1 MRYEKNGLLY
11 SLFALLMLLVSSCI
25 TDEDYRTE
33 GMTGD
38 ALVIRMEAPSIMSRA
53 TEDGVDAL
61 NENLITQAQVL
72 IFDNTGLRTP
82 DGYRS
87 FTFSQGKAEGIIA
100 SGNWKENAELFNR
113 GADAA
118 YDIYVVANAHAG
130 NESLKGITTVEELL
144 SSVDEDADIWKY
156 ELANTGSQTY
166 QNKRF
171 AMSGVSEDFI
181 PQNVENEYTLSVPME
196 RLAVKIEVNISFN
209 DDFKAKFDPTGFYS
223 NVRNYAT
230 RALLRADKEDNFSDR
245 GLAGNQ
251 ADDPMATAWQKDLDA
266 CTAKLILYT
275 YPTNWGNNVL
285 EETFVLLNIPG
296 NYTEEGASTPEY
308 KPSNYYKIPV
318 RLGDVSAHQIH
329 RNTIYRVHVTV
340 DRLGQ
345 PQIDI
350 PVELKPKYEVM
361 PWSVVNIDVDGGDLN
376 YLEILKDEVI
386 MKNIATTDEQYFTS
400 SSPVTAK
407 VTEAYY
413 YDKYGQKQTIPT
425 YLYSQYGISMSP
437 DPSIAGTLEINSKIP
452 TNNGIRYIKV
462 EVSNEQGLTKNFM
475 VKQYPL
481 EYIVTVPGWYSYRD
495 DFGSTYENMGRRKT
509 WNDLFASKVY
519 TQNAIYEYAWYNW
532 SWYGGSWNQ
541 YSRPT
546 TVQLGEKQSDN
557 PNNNMYF
564 VRITKTSDEYVLSVP
579 AMDASGYTENSTENN
594 KLVAPAFMIASQ
606 LGTVQAQ
613 SFSSAKEHCKQYAEK
628 SLAGEVYNDWRLPT
642 EAELL
647 IIDKYQGMKESVID
661 RVLAG
666 DKYWAASQNV
676 MATNE
681 REYWNG
687 IVYNEGTIEDA
698 GRNEEHFIRC
708 IRTVKASEP
717 IVEDKE

>member
-1 MRYEKNGLLY
+1 MKKNGLLY

-130 NESLKGITTVEELL
+130 NESLKDITTVEEFL

-296 NYTEEGASTPEY
+296 NYTETEDGASTPEY
-308 KPSNYYKIPV
+308 KPSNYYKIPI
-318 RLGDVSAHQIH
+318 RLGDASVHQIH
-329 RNTIYRVHVTV
+329 RNTIYRVNVTV

-350 PVELKPKYEVM
+350 PVELQPQYEVM

-400 SSPVTAK
+400 SSQVTAK

-413 YDKYGQKQTIPT
+413 YDKYGQKQVIPT
-425 YLYSQYGISMSP
+425 SQYDDCGISMSP
-437 DPSIAGTLEINSKIP
+437 DPSIAGTLEINSDIP
-452 TNNGIRYIKV
+452 NNNGIRYIKV
-462 EVSNEQGLTKNFM
+462 EVSNEQGLTKNFT

-495 DFGSTYENMGRRKT
+495 DFGCTYEVQGTGVTSGNRFQSKYYDNGRIFTYYWRNNT
-509 WNDLFASKVY
+509 VREGTDQGSK
-519 TQNAIYEYAWYNW
+519 
-532 SWYGGSWNQ
+532 S
-541 YSRPT
+541 
-546 TVQLGEKQSDN
+546 
-557 PNNNMYF
+557 NNKMYF
-564 VRITKTSDEYVLSVP
+564 VRITKTSDKYVLSVP
-579 AMDASGYTENSTENN
+579 ALDADGYTEESAENN
-594 KLVAPAFMIASQ
+594 KLVAPAFMLASQ

>member
-1 MRYEKNGLLY
+1 MKKNGLLY

-130 NESLKGITTVEELL
+130 NESLKDITTVEEFL

-156 ELANTGSQTY
+156 ELANTGAQTY

-296 NYTEEGASTPEY
+296 NYTETEDGASTPEY
-308 KPSNYYKIPV
+308 KPSNYYKIPI
-318 RLGDVSAHQIH
+318 RLGDASAHQIH
-329 RNTIYRVHVTV
+329 RNTIYRVNVTV

-350 PVELKPKYEVM
+350 PVELQPQYEVM

-425 YLYSQYGISMSP
+425 YQYSQYGISMSP
-437 DPSIAGTLEINSKIP
+437 DPSIAGTLEINSNIP

-462 EVSNEQGLTKNFM
+462 EVSNEQGLTKNFT

-481 EYIVTVPGWYSYRD
+481 EYIVTVPGWYSYRT
-495 DFGSTYENMGRRKT
+495 DFTVNGNVVNWESGSIRSDYE
-509 WNDLFASKVY
+509 
-519 TQNAIYEYAWYNW
+519 
-532 SWYGGSWNQ
+532 
-541 YSRPT
+541 PT
-546 TVQLGEKQSDN
+546 TNNSLFQSKIYSGNKIKMYYYDKDWWESTWTVKEGSSYSN
-557 PNNNMYF
+557 LDNNNMYF
-564 VRITKTSDEYVLSVP
+564 VRITKTSDTYVLSVP
-579 AMDASGYTENSTENN
+579 AIDGDGYTESSAENN
-594 KLVAPAFMIASQ
+594 RLVAPAFMIASQ
-606 LGTVQAQ
+606 LGAVQQ
-613 SFSSAKEHCKQYAEK
+613 RDFSSAKKHCNQYAEK
-628 SLAGEVYNDWRLPT
+628 SIAGEVYDDWRLPT
-642 EAELL
+642 EAELK
-647 IIDKYQGMKESVID
+647 IIDKYQNTSGSVID
-661 RVLAG
+661 EVLG
-666 DKYWAASQNV
+666 GKYYWAASGKAYQ
-676 MATNE
+676 TQK
-681 REYWNG
+681 G
-687 IVYNEGTIEDA
+687 EDGSESSA
-698 GRNEEHFIRC
+698 YIRC

>member
-1 MRYEKNGLLY
+1 MKKNGLLY

-72 IFDNTGLRTP
+72 IFDNTGVRTP

-130 NESLKGITTVEELL
+130 NESLKGIITVEELL

-171 AMSGVSEDFI
+171 AMTGMREDFI
-181 PQNVENEYTLSVPME
+181 PQNVENEYILSVPME
-196 RLAVKIEVNISFN
+196 RLAVKFEVNISFN

-361 PWSVVNIDVDGGDLN
+361 PWSIVNIDVDGGDLN

-413 YDKYGQKQTIPT
+413 YDKYGQKQIIPT
-425 YLYSQYGISMSP
+425 YQYSQYGISMSP
-437 DPSIAGTLEINSKIP
+437 DPSIAGTLEINSDIP
-452 TNNGIRYIKV
+452 KNNGIRYIKV
-462 EVSNEQGLTKNFM
+462 EVSNEQGLTKNFT

-495 DFGSTYENMGRRKT
+495 DFGSTYENKGTRT
-509 WNDLFASKVY
+509 TSNSLFSSKVY
-519 TQNAIYEYAWYNW
+519 AQNSRGDYAIYTYVWERN
-532 SWYGGSWNQ
+532 SST
-541 YSRPT
+541 PT
-546 TVQLGEKQSDN
+546 LNNKQSDN

-579 AMDASGYTENSTENN
+579 AMDASGYTEKSTENN

-606 LGTVQAQ
+606 LGTVYPTD
-613 SFSSAKEHCKQYAEK
+613 FNTAKRHCNQYAEK
-628 SLAGEVYNDWRLPT
+628 SIAGEVYDDWRLPT
-642 EAELL
+642 EAELK
-647 IIDKYQGMKESVID
+647 IIDKYQNTPGSVID
-661 RVLAG
+661 EVLG
-666 DKYWAASQNV
+666 GKYYWAASGKKVATQNGSSPQS
-676 MATNE
+676 T
-681 REYWNG
+681 Y
-687 IVYNEGTIEDA
+687 
-698 GRNEEHFIRC
+698 IRC

>member
-1 MRYEKNGLLY
+1 MKKNGLLY
-11 SLFALLMLLVSSCI
+11 SLFALLMLLVSSCV
-25 TDEDYRTE
+25 TDEDYRTD

-38 ALVIRMEAPSIMSRA
+38 ALVIRMEAPSVMSRA

-72 IFDNTGLRTP
+72 IFDNTGQRTP

-100 SGNWKENAELFNR
+100 SGNWKENTDLFNQ

-130 NESLKGITTVEELL
+130 SESLKDITTVDGLL

-209 DDFKAKFDPTGFYS
+209 NDFKAKFDPTGFYS

-296 NYTEEGASTPEY
+296 NYTETEDGASTPEY
-308 KPSNYYKIPV
+308 KPSNYYKIPI

-329 RNTIYRVHVTV
+329 RNTIYRVNVTV

-350 PVELKPKYEVM
+350 PVELQPQYEVM

-413 YDKYGQKQTIPT
+413 YDKYGQKQTISST
-425 YLYSQYGISMSP
+425 QYSRYGISMSP
-437 DPSIAGTLEINSKIP
+437 DPSIAGILEINSNIP

-462 EVSNEQGLTKNFM
+462 EVSNEQGLTKNFT

-495 DFGSTYENMGRRKT
+495 DFNCTYEYEGDGKT
-509 WNDLFASKVY
+509 SGNSFNSKYFNGTSIY
-519 TQNAIYEYAWYNW
+519 TYYWRNHTVQR
-532 SWYGGSWNQ
+532 GDNQ
-541 YSRPT
+541 YP
-546 TVQLGEKQSDN
+546 Q
-557 PNNNMYF
+557 NNNKMYF

-579 AMDASGYTENSTENN
+579 AMDASGYTEKSAENN

-606 LGTVQAQ
+606 LGTVSAQ
-613 SFSSAKEHCKQYAEK
+613 GFSSAKEHCKQYAEK
-628 SLAGEVYNDWRLPT
+628 SIAGEVYDDWRLPT
-642 EAELL
+642 EAELK
-647 IIDKYQGMKESVID
+647 IIEKYQATEGSVID
-661 RVLAG
+661 KVLAG
-666 DKYWAASQNV
+666 KYYWAAS
-676 MATNE
+676 E
-681 REYWNG
+681 KR
-687 IVYNEGTIEDA
+687 VYVASGDNSPGYSNA
-698 GRNEEHFIRC
+698 YIRC

>member
-1 MRYEKNGLLY
+1 MKKNGLLY

-25 TDEDYRTE
+25 TDEDYRAE

-130 NESLKGITTVEELL
+130 NESLKDITTVEELL

-156 ELANTGSQTY
+156 ELANTGAQTY

-296 NYTEEGASTPEY
+296 NYTETEDGASTPEY
-308 KPSNYYKIPV
+308 KPSNYYKIPI

-350 PVELKPKYEVM
+350 PVELQPQYEVM

-413 YDKYGQKQTIPT
+413 YDKYGQKQTIPP
-425 YLYSQYGISMSP
+425 YQYSQYGISMSP
-437 DPSIAGTLEINSKIP
+437 DPSIAGTLEINSDIP
-452 TNNGIRYIKV
+452 KNNGIRYIKV
-462 EVSNEQGLTKNFM
+462 EVSNEQGLTKNFT

-495 DFGSTYENMGRRKT
+495 DFGSTYENKGTRT
-509 WNDLFASKVY
+509 TSNSLFSSKVY
-519 TQNAIYEYAWYNW
+519 AQNSRGDYAIYTYVWERN
-532 SWYGGSWNQ
+532 SST
-541 YSRPT
+541 PT
-546 TVQLGEKQSDN
+546 LNNKQSDN

-579 AMDASGYTENSTENN
+579 AMDASGYTESSTENN

-606 LGTVQAQ
+606 LGTVYPRD
-613 SFSSAKEHCKQYAEK
+613 FNTAKRHCNQYAEK
-628 SLAGEVYNDWRLPT
+628 SIAGEVYDDWRLPT
-642 EAELL
+642 EAELK
-647 IIDKYQGMKESVID
+647 IIDKYQNTSGSVID
-661 RVLAG
+661 EVLG
-666 DKYWAASQNV
+666 GKYYWAASGKAYQ
-676 MATNE
+676 TQH
-681 REYWNG
+681 G
-687 IVYNEGTIEDA
+687 SDGSEDEA
-698 GRNEEHFIRC
+698 YIRC

>member
-1 MRYEKNGLLY
+1 MKKNGLLY
-11 SLFALLMLLVSSCI
+11 SLFALLMLLVSSCV
-25 TDEDYRTE
+25 TDEDYRTD

-38 ALVIRMEAPSIMSRA
+38 ALVIRMEAPSVMSRA
-53 TEDGVDAL
+53 TEDGVDDL

-72 IFDNTGLRTP
+72 IFDNTGVRTP

-100 SGNWKENAELFNR
+100 SGNWKENTDLFNH

-130 NESLKGITTVEELL
+130 NESLKNITTVEDLL
-144 SSVDEDADIWKY
+144 STVDEDADIWKY

-209 DDFKAKFDPTGFYS
+209 NDFKAKFDPTGFYS

-296 NYTEEGASTPEY
+296 NYTETEDGTSTPEY
-308 KPSNYYKIPV
+308 KPSNYYKIPI

-329 RNTIYRVHVTV
+329 RNTIYRVNVTV

-350 PVELKPKYEVM
+350 PVELQPQYEVM

-425 YLYSQYGISMSP
+425 YQYSQYGISMSP
-437 DPSIAGTLEINSKIP
+437 DPSIAGTLEINSNIP

-462 EVSNEQGLTKNFM
+462 EVSNEQGLTKNFT

-495 DFGSTYENMGRRKT
+495 DFGCTYEVQGTGVTSGNRFQSKYYDNGRIFTYYWRNNT
-509 WNDLFASKVY
+509 VREGTDQGSK
-519 TQNAIYEYAWYNW
+519 
-532 SWYGGSWNQ
+532 S
-541 YSRPT
+541 
-546 TVQLGEKQSDN
+546 
-557 PNNNMYF
+557 NNKMYF
-564 VRITKTSDEYVLSVP
+564 VRITKTSDKYVLSVP
-579 AMDASGYTENSTENN
+579 ALDADGYTEESAENN
-594 KLVAPAFMIASQ
+594 KLVAPAFMLASQ

>member
-1 MRYEKNGLLY
+1 MKKNGLLY

-100 SGNWKENAELFNR
+100 SGNWKENTELFNR

-251 ADDPMATAWQKDLDA
+251 ADDPMATAWQNDLDA
-266 CTAKLILYT
+266 CTAQLVLYT

-296 NYTEEGASTPEY
+296 NYTEEGTSTPEY

-329 RNTIYRVHVTV
+329 RNTIYSVHVTV

-425 YLYSQYGISMSP
+425 YQYSQYGISMSP
-437 DPSIAGTLEINSKIP
+437 DPSIAGTLEINSDIP

-462 EVSNEQGLTKNFM
+462 EVSNEQGLAKNFM

-606 LGTVQAQ
+606 LGTVYPTD
-613 SFSSAKEHCKQYAEK
+613 FDTAKRHCNQYAEK
-628 SLAGEVYNDWRLPT
+628 SIAGEVYDDWRLPT
-642 EAELL
+642 EAELK
-647 IIDKYQGMKESVID
+647 IIDKYQNTDGSVID
-661 RVLAG
+661 EVLG
-666 DKYWAASQNV
+666 GKYYWAASGKAYRTQH
-676 MATNE
+676 
-681 REYWNG
+681 G
-687 IVYNEGTIEDA
+687 SQGSEDKA
-698 GRNEEHFIRC
+698 YIRC

>member
-1 MRYEKNGLLY
+1 MKKNGLLY

-72 IFDNTGLRTP
+72 IFDNTGLLTP

-100 SGNWKENAELFNR
+100 SGNWKENTELFNR

-251 ADDPMATAWQKDLDA
+251 ADDPMATAWQKDFDA

-296 NYTEEGASTPEY
+296 NYTETEDGASTPEY
-308 KPSNYYKIPV
+308 KPSNYYKIPI

-329 RNTIYRVHVTV
+329 RNTIYRVNVTV

-350 PVELKPKYEVM
+350 PVELQPQYEVM

-413 YDKYGQKQTIPT
+413 YDKYGQKQTISST
-425 YLYSQYGISMSP
+425 QYSRYGISMSP

-495 DFGSTYENMGRRKT
+495 DFGSTYENMGKRKT

-532 SWYGGSWNQ
+532 SRYGGSWKQ

-564 VRITKTSDEYVLSVP
+564 VRITKTSDEYILSVP
-579 AMDASGYTENSTENN
+579 AMDASGYTESSAENN

-606 LGTVQAQ
+606 LGTVYPTD
-613 SFSSAKEHCKQYAEK
+613 FNTAKRHCNQYAEK
-628 SLAGEVYNDWRLPT
+628 SIAGEVYDDWRLPT
-642 EAELL
+642 EAELK
-647 IIDKYQGMKESVID
+647 IIDKYQNTDGSVID
-661 RVLAG
+661 EVLG
-666 DKYWAASQNV
+666 GKYYWAASGKAYQ
-676 MATNE
+676 TQH
-681 REYWNG
+681 G
-687 IVYNEGTIEDA
+687 SQGSEDEA
-698 GRNEEHFIRC
+698 YIRC

>member
-1 MRYEKNGLLY
+1 MKKNGLLY
-11 SLFALLMLLVSSCI
+11 SLFALLMLLVSSCV
-25 TDEDYRTE
+25 TDEDYRTD

-38 ALVIRMEAPSIMSRA
+38 ALVIRMEAPSVISRA
-53 TEDGVDAL
+53 TEDGVDDL

-72 IFDNTGLRTP
+72 IFDNTGVRTP

-100 SGNWKENAELFNR
+100 SGNWKENTDLFNH

-130 NESLKGITTVEELL
+130 NESLKNITTVEELL
-144 SSVDEDADIWKY
+144 STVDEDADIWKY

-181 PQNVENEYTLSVPME
+181 PQNVENEYILSVPME

-296 NYTEEGASTPEY
+296 NYTETEDGASTPEY
-308 KPSNYYKIPV
+308 KPSNYYKIPI

-329 RNTIYRVHVTV
+329 RNTIYRVNVTV

-350 PVELKPKYEVM
+350 PVELQPQYEVM

-407 VTEAYY
+407 VTEVYY
-413 YDKYGQKQTIPT
+413 YDKYGQKQTIPP
-425 YLYSQYGISMSP
+425 YQYSQNGISMSP
-437 DPSIAGTLEINSKIP
+437 DPSIAGTLEINSDIP
-452 TNNGIRYIKV
+452 KNNGIRYIKV
-462 EVSNEQGLTKNFM
+462 EVSNEQGLTKNFT

-495 DFGSTYENMGRRKT
+495 DFGSTYENKGTRT
-509 WNDLFASKVY
+509 TSNSLFSSKVY
-519 TQNAIYEYAWYNW
+519 AQNSRGDYAIYTYVWERN
-532 SWYGGSWNQ
+532 SST
-541 YSRPT
+541 PT
-546 TVQLGEKQSDN
+546 LNNKQSDN

-579 AMDASGYTENSTENN
+579 AMDASGYTESSTENN

-606 LGTVQAQ
+606 LGTVYPRD
-613 SFSSAKEHCKQYAEK
+613 FNTAKRHCNQYAEK
-628 SLAGEVYNDWRLPT
+628 SIAGEVYDDWRLPT
-642 EAELL
+642 EAELK
-647 IIDKYQGMKESVID
+647 IIDKYQNTSGSVID
-661 RVLAG
+661 EVLG
-666 DKYWAASQNV
+666 GKYYWAASGKAYQ
-676 MATNE
+676 TQH
-681 REYWNG
+681 G
-687 IVYNEGTIEDA
+687 SDGSEDEA
-698 GRNEEHFIRC
+698 YIRC